1 MKRILSLLLAVIL
14 TVLFTACGGSTTFS
28 VTMTESSGAHDPITV
43 TVNLPGSTKESEIT
57 FDIDG
62 TVYAVTSQPTVND
75 PTFVFADVADDGMQS
90 VCLVLTSDETGE
102 ATLSMQ
108 PEEVSD
114 TDVAALC
121 FVADMEAF
129 SKLTDYLR
137 TN

>member
-1 MKRILSLLLAVIL
+1 MKRILILLLAVML
-14 TVLFTACGGSTTFS
+14 TVLCTACGGSKPFT
-28 VTMTESSGAHDPITV
+28 VTMTESYNAHDPITV
-43 TVNLPGSTKESEIT
+43 TVNLPGGANESDIT

-62 TVYAVTSQPTVND
+62 TLYSVTSMPTVSA

-90 VCLVLTSDETGE
+90 VCLVLASDNAGDAVLYMRPDEGTVGVE
-102 ATLSMQ
+102 
-108 PEEVSD
+108 
-114 TDVAALC
+114 LC